1 MFLQHS
7 VRGLI
12 TKRFFAQ
19 GMTAQRNFGSLVSTA
34 ELASSLDQVKVLDG
48 SWHMPNANRD
58 PYQEFLQ
65 QHIPGARFFG
75 IDEIKDTTVNLPHML
90 PTPEVF
96 AEAVGNLGISEKD
109 QVVVY
114 DSVGIFSATRVY
126 WTFKAFGHQ
135 NISVLNGGLQKWI
148 KEGRPTE
155 TGATNF
161 SAVKY
166 AVPTLNK
173 QLVRDYAQVL
183 ENARQGGKPA
193 QVLDARPHA
202 RFTGEAPEPRPGLSS
217 GHMPGSISIPFN
229 VVIQDGELLDTEKL
243 RDIFVSRGVDL
254 DKEIVTSCGSGITAS
269 TLYFALE
276 QVGAKNVAVYDGSWT
291 EYADKKDSIIEK
303 DQ

>member
-1 MFLQHS
+1 M
-7 VRGLI
+7 
-12 TKRFFAQ
+12 AAA
-19 GMTAQRNFGSLVSTA
+19 TAAKRNFGSLVSTD
-34 ELASSLDQVKVLDG
+34 ELASSLDQIKVLDG

-58 PYQEFLQ
+58 PHQDFVK

-96 AEAVGNLGISEKD
+96 AEAVGQLGISEKD

-135 NISVLNGGLQKWI
+135 NVSILNGGLPKWL

-155 TGATNF
+155 SGETKVTPA
-161 SAVKY
+161 KY

-183 ENARQGGKPA
+183 ENARRGGKPA
-193 QVLDARPHA
+193 QVLDARPNP

-217 GHMPGSISIPFN
+217 GHMPGSISVPFN
-229 VVIQDGELLDTEKL
+229 VVIEDGQLLDSEKL
-243 RDIFVSRGVDL
+243 REVFESRGVDL
-254 DKEIVTSCGSGITAS
+254 SKEIVTSCGSGITAS
-269 TLYFALE
+269 TLYVALE
-276 QVGAKNVAVYDGSWT
+276 QAGAKNVAVYDGSWT

-303 DQ
+303 DT